1 MTDILYEELSY
12 SVVGA
17 AFEVHKIL
25 GPGFLEGTYE
35 LALARELNLRHI
47 PFERQAALTVEYKEE
62 RVGEYRADFV
72 IDRKMILE
80 IKSCLTL
87 TPAHTAQAI
96 NYLAATGFR
105 LAILLNFGSPRL
117 QSKRIIR

>member
-1 MTDILYEELSY
+1 MTDIFYEELSY

-47 PFERQAALTVEYKEE
+47 PFERQAALTVEYKERRE
-62 RVGEYRADFV
+62 
-72 IDRKMILE
+72 
-80 IKSCLTL
+80 
-87 TPAHTAQAI
+87 
-96 NYLAATGFR
+96 
-105 LAILLNFGSPRL
+105 
-117 QSKRIIR
+117 